1 MATAT
6 FDSFN
11 PSTGEVIES
20 FPRSDADD
28 VARAVD
34 VARETWE
41 SWRLVP
47 APERG
52 NILFRFAQV
61 LEQHKAELSDLMT
74 REMGK
79 VKAEAGGDV
88 QEAIDMSYYMGGE
101 GRRLFGQTT
110 PSELRDK
117 FMMSV
122 RMPVGVVGAITPW
135 NFPIAIPA
143 WKLCPAIVCGNTVVL
158 KPAEDTPKLAQRFVE
173 LLQEAGLPPGG
184 GGAGQGFGEK
194 AGGGGRGPPPRAGGA

>member
-6 FDSFN
+6 FESFN

-41 SWRLVP
+41 SWRLRP
-47 APERG
+47 APERAT
-52 NILFRFAQV
+52 ILFRSAQV
-61 LEQHKAELSDLMT
+61 LEQHKPELSDLMT

-110 PSELRDK
+110 PSELREK
-117 FMMSV
+117 FIMSV

-143 WKLCPAIVCGNTVVL
+143 WKLCPALVCGNTVVL

-173 LLQEAGLPPGG
+173 RLQEAGLL
-184 GGAGQGFGEK
+184 
-194 AGGGGRGPPPRAGGA
+194 